1 MADESQRLYI
11 ALYTDADVHGKL
23 AALIRQRGFDAISA
37 YEARNADLDDQDQ
50 LRFAAQHGR
59 AILTCN
65 AKDFVPLLR
74 DWWQTGS
81 EHSGVIIS
89 EQLPLA
95 DMLHRVLR
103 LLDTVSADDMQ
114 NSFRNLGEYSP

>member
-1 MADESQRLYI
+1 MADEPGRLYI

-23 AALIRQRGFDAISA
+23 AALVRQRGYDAVSA
-37 YEARNADLDDQDQ
+37 FEAGNADLDDPDQ
-50 LRFAAQHGR
+50 LRYAAQHGR

-65 AKDFVPLLR
+65 AKDFVPLMR
-74 DWWQTGS
+74 YWWETDS
-81 EHSGVIIS
+81 EHWGIIIS

-95 DMLHRVLR
+95 DMLRRVLR
-103 LLDTVSADDMQ
+103 LLDTVSAGDMH